1 MGVEKNNEITVKI
14 NGNFNKVIELL
25 VNKGFEITDKFSLE
39 DIYLIPK
46 DMNIKESSVREIL
59 KEAIIIRNVGRC
71 KVLVFKKKNID
82 RLGNIISQEKIECDI
97 LNIDDA
103 RRFIEAIGYKEIM
116 EIVEDDVCYS
126 KDGLGLVLKNVR
138 NGDNLIEV
146 ETIDEDGLRTIE
158 DLKEKM
164 LELKLP
170 IDTSDFF
177 VKKAEVELE
186 KVINKY
192 KNKAGTL

>member
-14 NGNFNKVIELL
+14 NEDFNKVIELL
-25 VNKGFEITDKFSLE
+25 VKKGFEITDEFSLE

-103 RRFIEAIGYKEIM
+103 RKFIEAIGYKEIM
-116 EIVEDDVCYS
+116 EIAEDDVCYS

-158 DLKEKM
+158 DLKGKM

-177 VKKAEVELE
+177 VKKAEV
-186 KVINKY
+186 ITN
-192 KNKAGTL
+192 